1 MSICGSCQFS
11 NPDGMKFCGSCGN
24 ELLNICPSC
33 DYQSPIDFKF
43 CGMCGHSLSEQAM
56 VANTHVGKTSGSSD
70 IVGAAERR
78 QLTVMF
84 CDLADSTSLSDT
96 LDPEELHAIIL
107 KYQSACAD
115 VIHHYA
121 GHIAQYLGDGIL
133 VYFCYPR
140 AHEDDPRRAVYS
152 ALGCIDAI
160 VKLNKELAAK
170 NITLAIRIGIHTG
183 LVVTGEIGTG
193 EQREQ
198 LALGKTPNIAAR
210 LQNIAKLNS
219 ICISD
224 TTHNLT
230 QGFFEIE
237 SLGQHA
243 LKGINQPVHI
253 YQVLK
258 ENNARDRIDVALRQG
273 SLLPIVGRENEIEQ
287 LSRLWDKVTDGGG
300 QVVLLKGE
308 GGVGKSRLMQA
319 FIEQL
324 NNSKH
329 HYLCANGMAFSE
341 TRVLRP
347 IIEML
352 QNTFGFT
359 ASDSSVE
366 RFIKMEILLTKY
378 EFHLNDYIPLFSSL
392 LNLPLTHDYIEP
404 SLPADFKKRRT
415 LEMVFEL
422 LQKLSQEC
430 PLLFVVEDLH
440 WLDPSTLEFLD
451 MLIVQEQAHKIFVFL
466 TCRPNFSIPWYTRS
480 NIVQLNLTHLNRSE
494 IISMVNRLTDNRS
507 LPDVLM
513 NEIVTKTDGVPLF
526 VEELTKMVIN
536 SDMVKEVN
544 GDFQLV
550 RTLSSLSIPSTLQ
563 DLLNARLDSL
573 GQAKE
578 VAQLASIIGRE
589 FSFEM
594 LLSISDFKPELL
606 QTHINKLIEA
616 ELLSQR
622 GFGAES
628 QYIFKHALIH
638 DSAMSSML
646 MSRRQ
651 VVHKKLAYILEND
664 YPDIV
669 RERPE
674 YLAYHYTESSQAEQ
688 AIDWWLRAEQSA
700 LQQSANVEA
709 ISHFKH
715 GMELLKSLPESK
727 ENCLRELRL
736 CASVGAAYCA
746 TTGYASPEV
755 ETVYHRA
762 SELSKNI
769 GNIPEQFQILWG
781 QYAFY
786 VVRAEIDE
794 ARNSSQAML
803 TAAENKSNT
812 LMQLE
817 ATVALGL
824 TEYFSGDVKKSY
836 GYMLRAEQLDT
847 PDRDRAFTYI
857 CGQDSSV
864 GNLVYMGLA
873 LWLMGKPD
881 QALSKSNDA
890 ITLARK
896 IEHPFSIAYALNF
909 SAWLHYMLRQVDSAA
924 SLADEVISLSLERGF
939 FWVTLGSVIAGWAQA
954 SKGDPVEGLNSISN
968 GLQNY
973 RGAGA
978 GLSQTL
984 QLSIEADTCLK
995 ENQLERA
1002 QTCLQEALTLAE
1014 KTGEKFWLADIHR
1027 LLGETYHHMND
1038 THAAECHFLDAVNIA
1053 KEQNVPMLLL
1063 RAASSYARLTSKN
1076 NKQSAIN
1083 ILQQAREKITT
1094 DMALLDLQEADLL
1107 LEELQQSI
1115 QV

>member
-1 MSICGSCQFS
+1 
-11 NPDGMKFCGSCGN
+11 MKFCGSCGR
-24 ELLNICPSC
+24 EILNICPSC
-33 DYQSPIDFKF
+33 EYPNPTDFNF
-43 CGMCGHSLSEQAM
+43 CGKCGHNLNEGAIIESTSNAKPSPVSNDM
-56 VANTHVGKTSGSSD
+56 VAAS
-70 IVGAAERR
+70 ERR

-84 CDLADSTSLSDT
+84 CDLADSTLLSDT
-96 LDPEELHAIIL
+96 LDPEELHAIIQ
-107 KYQSACAD
+107 KYQSTCAD
-115 VIHHYA
+115 VINHYS
-121 GHIAQYLGDGIL
+121 GYIAQYLGDGIL

-160 VKLNKELAAK
+160 KKLNKELATK
-170 NITLAIRIGIHTG
+170 NISLALRIGIHTG

-219 ICISD
+219 VCISD

-230 QGFFEIE
+230 HGFFETQ
-237 SLGQHA
+237 SLGQHT
-243 LKGINQPVHI
+243 LKGINQPVEI
-253 YQVLK
+253 YQVIK

-273 SLLPIVGRENEIEQ
+273 ALLPIVGRENEIEQ
-287 LSRLWDKVTDGGG
+287 LSLLWNKVTDGGG

-319 FIEQL
+319 FIDQL
-324 NNSKH
+324 DNSSH
-329 HYLCANGMAFSE
+329 HYLCANGKAFSE
-341 TRVLRP
+341 TSVLRP

-352 QNTFGFT
+352 HSTFEFA
-359 ASDSSVE
+359 ASDSSEE
-366 RFIKMEILLTKY
+366 RYKKMETLLTKY
-378 EFHLNDYIPLFSSL
+378 NFSLKDYIPLFASL
-392 LNLPLTHDYIEP
+392 LNIPLINNYVEP
-404 SLPADFKKRRT
+404 ALPADFKKKRT

-422 LQKLSQEC
+422 LQKLSQER

-451 MLIVQEQAHKIFVFL
+451 MLILQEQAHKIFVFL
-466 TCRPNFSIPWYTRS
+466 TCRPSFDIPWYTRS
-480 NIVQLNLTHLNRSE
+480 NLVQFNLTHLNRSE
-494 IISMVNRLTDNRS
+494 IISMVNRLTNNRS
-507 LPDVLM
+507 LPQVLID
-513 NEIVTKTDGVPLF
+513 EIVTKTDGVPLF

-536 SDMVKEVN
+536 SSMVKEVN
-544 GDFQLV
+544 GGFQLIGN
-550 RTLSSLSIPSTLQ
+550 LASLSIPSTLQ

-594 LLSISDFKPELL
+594 LLSISNFKPELL
-606 QTHINKLIEA
+606 QTHINQLIEA

-622 GFGAES
+622 GFGTEIL
-628 QYIFKHALIH
+628 YIFRHALIH
-638 DSAMSSML
+638 EAAISSML
-646 MSRRQ
+646 KSRRQ
-651 VVHKKLAYILEND
+651 VVHKKFAQILETD

-674 YLAYHYTESSQAEQ
+674 YLAYHFTEAGQIEQ
-688 AIDWWLRAEQSA
+688 AIDWWLIAEQKA
-700 LQQSANVEA
+700 LEQSANVEA
-709 ISHFKH
+709 ISHYKQ
-715 GMELLKSLPESK
+715 GMVLLKSLPESK
-727 ENCLRELRL
+727 ENWLRELRL

-746 TTGYASPEV
+746 TTGYASHEV
-755 ETVYHRA
+755 KTVYHRA
-762 SELSKNI
+762 SELSKKM
-769 GNIPEQFQILWG
+769 GDIPEQYQILWG
-781 QYAFY
+781 LYAFY
-786 VVRAEIDE
+786 VVRAELDE
-794 ARNSSQAML
+794 ARDSAQAML
-803 TAAENKSNT
+803 SAAENKDNT

-817 ATVALGL
+817 AMVALGL
-824 TEYFSGDVKKSY
+824 TEYFSGDVNNAY
-836 GYMLRAEQLDT
+836 NYMLRAEQLDA

-890 ITLARK
+890 IALARK

-924 SLADEVISLSLERGF
+924 TLADEVISLSSEHGF

-954 SKGDPVEGLNSISN
+954 SKGDTVAGLNSISS

-978 GLSQTL
+978 NLSQTL
-984 QLSIEADTCLK
+984 QLSIEADTCLQAN
-995 ENQLERA
+995 ELERA
-1002 QTCLQEALTLAE
+1002 QTCLQEAILVAE
-1014 KTGEKFWLADIHR
+1014 QTGEKFWLADIHR
-1027 LLGETYHHMND
+1027 LLGETYQQMDNAQ
-1038 THAAECHFLDAVNIA
+1038 AAESHFLNAVNIA
-1053 KEQNVPMLLL
+1053 TEQNVPMLLL
-1063 RAASSYARLTSKN
+1063 RAASSYTRIDGKS
-1076 NKQSAIN
+1076 NKQSALR
-1083 ILQQAREKITT
+1083 ILQQAREKIST
-1094 DMALLDLQEADLL
+1094 DMSLPDLQEADVLL
-1107 LEELQQSI
+1107 NELQQPL
-1115 QV
+1115 QA